1 MNKIFQCYAD
11 SDYIVDLNETIIAT
25 TDDEA
30 RIKFEELLS
39 KLNLRFGEI
48 HVIEL
53 EIALK

>member
-25 TDDEA
+25 TDEEA
-30 RIKFEELLS
+30 RSKFEELLN

-53 EIALK
+53 ETALR

>member
-11 SDYIVDLNETIIAT
+11 SDYIVNLNEIIIAT
-25 TDDEA
+25 TDKEA
-30 RIKFEELLS
+30 KRMFEELLS

>member
-11 SDYIVDLNETIIAT
+11 SDYIVDLNDTIIAT

-30 RIKFEELLS
+30 KRKFEKLLIR
-39 KLNLRFGEI
+39 LNLNYGEI

-53 EIALK
+53 EIALE